1 MLALTALV
9 FSVRLTSHTIRHTF
23 GSIAFKINFDW
34 GNMKKMLNHKTGD
47 ISSGY
52 VHANVN
58 SLRPM
63 FDEIAQGLMLNYDGS
78 YLGDDEKPEHTCK

>member
-1 MLALTALV
+1 
-9 FSVRLTSHTIRHTF
+9 
-23 GSIAFKINFDW
+23 
-34 GNMKKMLNHKTGD
+34 MKKMLNHKAGD

-78 YLGDDEKPEHTCK
+78 YLIDDEKPEHTCK

>member
-1 MLALTALV
+1 MA
-9 FSVRLTSHTIRHTF
+9 RE
-23 GSIAFKINFDW
+23 SI
-34 GNMKKMLNHKTGD
+34 KKMLNHKTGD
-47 ISSGY
+47 ITSRY

-78 YLGDDEKPEHTCK
+78 YLGDAGYC

>member
-1 MLALTALV
+1 MAPVNIRIEAHSHIEILAA
-9 FSVRLTSHTIRHTF
+9 TSGGR
-23 GSIAFKINFDW
+23 
-34 GNMKKMLNHKTGD
+34 
-47 ISSGY
+47 Y

>member
-1 MLALTALV
+1 MR
-9 FSVRLTSHTIRHTF
+9 FTSHALRHTF
-23 GSIAFKINFDW
+23 GSIAFEFNFDW
-34 GNMKKMLNHKTGD
+34 GNIKKMLNHKTGD
-47 ISSGY
+47 ITSRY

-78 YLGDDEKPEHTCK
+78 YLGDDVEPERVYEEGNDF